1 MGIKGQAKIELTDV
15 NTGKKSVVRH
25 DNMVTNAITKFFNNC
40 GPHANPFESGT
51 DSGNKKYFTNP
62 KNSFVTELFG
72 GLYLFDG
79 ALDES
84 DPNDYAIPSNVS
96 CVGYG
101 ARGANS
107 SINTMLGSYNEAE
120 SGLQE
125 DGSYRFVWDFLT
137 SQANGVISSLA
148 LAPPDVTI
156 MGWDNKMNEQ
166 LDSIGTDHSFWFN
179 PYSLKITPTPD
190 AFLFY
195 DDEYIYSIQSCNLY
209 FSSNHVDRY
218 FINSKKLYI
227 EKRRLVNKKV
237 SIFGSYPFETLPSE
251 VIEVSL
257 PEEILSKYPSSVTSE
272 AKVYAH
278 VEYDSGHIY
287 LYVNNSLSVSSGGTF
302 NLFKINVT
310 DWTTSV
316 LSVTNTTGK
325 IWYFRYSSTN
335 RSTFWVSGSNM
346 RIMNGNIILS
356 TGGTSSGSTKT
367 QTFII
372 NLEDNTNVR
381 EVFYEDEATPTGI
394 TYTGIKYND
403 FLFIYGYTNGA
414 SNLKVIN
421 IKTAKVFDFYNT
433 IGYNCFCPFY
443 TQGGTSYEYTS
454 NIMIQHK
461 DNQES
466 FIYYQYYDSKSNNP
480 IAKTLNPLCLMTKN
494 NLLEPVTKTSAQT
507 MKVIYTISEVV

>member
-51 DSGNKKYFTNP
+51 DVGNKNYFTNP

-156 MGWDNKMNEQ
+156 MGWDNKMNEK
-166 LDSIGTDHSFWFN
+166 LDSIGTNHSFWFN
-179 PYSLKITPTPD
+179 PYSLRDTPDVD

-209 FSSNHVDRY
+209 FSSNYVDRY
-218 FINSKKLYI
+218 FVNSKKLYI

-237 SIFGSYPFETLPSE
+237 SIFGSYPFDTLPSE
-251 VIEVSL
+251 VIEVAL
-257 PEEILSKYPSSVTSE
+257 PEEILSKYNSPVTS
-272 AKVYAH
+272 APTTYIH

-287 LYVNNSLSVSSGGTF
+287 LYVNNSQSVSSGGTF
-302 NLFKINVT
+302 NLLKINV
-310 DWTTSV
+310 DNWTTSV

-325 IWYFRYSSTN
+325 IWYFGSSSN
-335 RSTFWVSGSNM
+335 RTFIWVSGTKM
-346 RIMNGNIILS
+346 RIMNGHIILS
-356 TGGTSSGSTKT
+356 TGGTSSSSTKT

-372 NLEDNTNVR
+372 NLADNTNVR
-381 EVFYEDEATPTGI
+381 EVFYEDEATPTGM
-394 TYTGIKYND
+394 TCTGIKYND
-403 FLFIYGYTNGA
+403 FLFIYGNTNGT

-421 IKTAKVFDFYNT
+421 IMTAKVFDFYNT
-433 IGYNCFCPFY
+433 SGHNCFCPFENRGGVSY
-443 TQGGTSYEYTS
+443 TYSS
-454 NIMIQHK
+454 NIMIQNK

-466 FIYYQYYDSKSNNP
+466 FIYYYYYDSKTNNE

>member
-1 MGIKGQAKIELTDV
+1 MSIKGQAKIELTDV
-15 NTGKKSVVRH
+15 NTGKKRVVRH

-40 GPHANPFESGT
+40 GPHANPFESGIEN
-51 DSGNKKYFTNP
+51 SGTKNYFTNP

-79 ALDES
+79 ALSED

-101 ARGANS
+101 ARGSNS
-107 SINTMLGSYNEAE
+107 SINTMLGSYNESE

-156 MGWDNKMNEQ
+156 MGWDNKMNEN
-166 LDSIGTDHSFWFN
+166 LDSIGTNHPFWFN
-179 PYSLKITPTPD
+179 PSSLKVTHNPD
-190 AFLFY
+190 SFLFY
-195 DDEYIYSIQSCNLY
+195 DDEYIYSIQSYNLY
-209 FSSNHVDRY
+209 FSSNYVDRY
-218 FINSKKLYI
+218 FVNSKKLYI

-237 SIFGSYPFETLPSE
+237 SIFGSYPFDTSPSE
-251 VIEVSL
+251 VIEVAL
-257 PEEILSKYPSSVTSE
+257 PEEILSKYSSPVTS
-272 AKVYAH
+272 APTTYIH

-287 LYVNNSLSVSSGGTF
+287 LYVNNSQYVSSGGTF
-302 NLFKINVT
+302 NLFKINVN

-316 LSVTNTTGK
+316 LSVTNTTGR
-325 IWYFRYSSTN
+325 IWYFSYSSN
-335 RSTFWVSGSNM
+335 RKPIWVSGSNM
-346 RIMNGNIILS
+346 RIMNGHIILS
-356 TGGTSSGSTKT
+356 TGGTSSSSTKT

-381 EVFYEDEATPTGI
+381 EVFYEDEATPTGM

-403 FLFIYGYTNGA
+403 FLFVYGNTNGT
-414 SNLKVIN
+414 SNLKAIN
-421 IKTAKVFDFYNT
+421 IMTAKVFDFYNT
-433 IGYNCFCPFY
+433 SGRNCFCPFY

-466 FIYYQYYDSKSNNP
+466 FIYYNYYDSKNNNP